1 MAHDGQEKR
10 TRRAET
16 EYTVTVPGGEP
27 SDIVEKISQAHAKA
41 ESLIEIRRDPSTKKN
56 RVPSVDRKSSD

>member
-1 MAHDGQEKR
+1 MAHDTQKKR
-10 TRRAET
+10 ERKPEVN
-16 EYTVTVPGGEP
+16 YSVTIPVGAP
-27 SDIVEKISQAHAKA
+27 SDIVERISQAHAKA